1 MKHSNTFFHEPNNET
16 PQIFRHLCWDLAR
29 AHNLD
34 LGSTIYSVLLS
45 CTSNTFSHC
54 FPFFSSSPNFP
65 CLTGWDDQNLNN
77 QCWHYWVP
85 SLGIML
91 NPLGGTEPWQLTSC
105 RALSLVVCMFSTK
118 GLTVC
123 SVFEVLLH
131 KFVARLKRTT
141 VQVLQNTYY
150 ENIKPVSSHEQDTS
164 RTCFERFLIFLFFF
178 CLGS

>member
-1 MKHSNTFFHEPNNET
+1 MGRDLYSGLWPTLIQREFPTAVTGKLHTKMKHSNTFFQEPNNET

-105 RALSLVVCMFSTK
+105 RALSLVVCCSAPK
-118 GLTVC
+118 GLQ
-123 SVFEVLLH
+123 FAQ
-131 KFVARLKRTT
+131 FW
-141 VQVLQNTYY
+141 
-150 ENIKPVSSHEQDTS
+150 SSFT
-164 RTCFERFLIFLFFF
+164 
-178 CLGS
+178 